1 MAESLK
7 HLARRLILSEIIR
20 RKQDHLDLSLDQ
32 GSQIASVR
40 RRLSDYHL
48 PHRALPELDMEA
60 VNTSVSLLGKTLQ
73 APFLIAS
80 MTGGLASGS
89 KINRHLAEAAQAL
102 GLGMGLGSQRVTL
115 EHPETLDSFQVR
127 AVAPDILL
135 LANLGAVQLNLG
147 YGVSECKHA
156 VSSVGADGLYLH
168 FNSLQEA
175 VQAGGD
181 TAFAGLSERLSTL
194 IPQLPFPV
202 LAKEC
207 GNGIDGES
215 AKALVKAG
223 VKGLEVSGHG
233 GTSWGWIEAQRHPD
247 ARLQRLGKT
256 FAQWGTPT
264 PWAIQQCRQ
273 ASPEGLVIASGGVR
287 SGLDAAIAIAL
298 GADAVSIAQPLLK
311 PALESTQAVIDEL
324 ETWILELKIAM
335 FCAGVKDLAGL
346 RTVNLK

>member
-1 MAESLK
+1 MT
-7 HLARRLILSEIIR
+7 EIIR
-20 RKQDHLDLSLDQ
+20 RKQDHIDLSLDA
-32 GSQIASVR
+32 GSQIPSAS
-40 RRLSDYHL
+40 RRLSDYRL
-48 PHRALPELDMEA
+48 PHRALPEVDLAEVDL
-60 VNTSVSLLGKTLQ
+60 SVTVLGKPLQ
-73 APFLIAS
+73 APFMIAS
-80 MTGGLASGS
+80 MTGGLAAGAR
-89 KINRHLAEAAQAL
+89 INQHLAEAAQAL

-115 EHPETLDSFQVR
+115 EHPETLESFQVR

-147 YGVSECKHA
+147 YGAEACQEV

-168 FNSLQEA
+168 LNSLQEA

-181 TAFAGLSERLSTL
+181 TAFAGLTQRISEV
-194 IPQLPFPV
+194 IAQLPFPV

-215 AKALVKAG
+215 AKALMKAG
-223 VKGLEVSGHG
+223 VQGLEVSGHG
-233 GTSWGWIEAQRHPD
+233 GTSWGWIEAQRHPN

-264 PWAIQQCRQ
+264 PLAIQQCRQ
-273 ASPEGLVIASGGVR
+273 AAPEGLIIASGGVR

-298 GADAVSIAQPLLK
+298 GADVVSIAQPLLK
-311 PALESTQAVIDEL
+311 PALESTQAVIEEL

-346 RTVNLK
+346 RMVDLK